1 MKQLLT
7 RNLGWKLLSL
17 AIAVALWISIAREP
31 EVATSVS
38 VPVEFKNPPNSLEVE
53 GNLPDRVRIEV
64 RGPSGRLTRDD
75 LSSLAVVLD
84 LSDAEPGERTYSIRG
99 RDLNLP
105 AGVTFDKAA
114 PSQITLR
121 FERLIEKEEPVQ
133 PVYANVPQGYRIAK
147 AELNPSMVRIRGSQ
161 SRVRPIQEIKTD
173 PINLNGVVG
182 EKTLHT
188 HVNIGDPQ
196 VRLTGGPTDITVQVT
211 LEKYPTRKNTKK
223 DAR

>member
-1 MKQLLT
+1 MKQLFT

-17 AIAVALWISIAREP
+17 VIAVALWISIAREP

-38 VPVEFKNPPNSLEVE
+38 VPVEFKNPPNNLDVE

-64 RGPSGRLTRDD
+64 RGPSGRLTRDG
-75 LSSLAVVLD
+75 LSSVAVVLD

-105 AGVTFDKAA
+105 SGVTFDKAA

-121 FERLIEKEEPVQ
+121 FEQLVVKEAPVQ
-133 PVYANVPQGYRIAK
+133 PVYANVPEGYRITK
-147 AELNPSMVRIRGSQ
+147 AELNPSMVRIRGSL
-161 SRVRPIQEIKTD
+161 SRVRPIQEVRTD
-173 PINLNGVVG
+173 PINLSAVVG
-182 EKTLHT
+182 EKTIHT
-188 HVNIGDPQ
+188 HVNIGDPR

-211 LEKYPTRKNTKK
+211 LEKYDK
-223 DAR
+223 DAP